1 MTLPARDS
9 GAKRLEAR
17 ATPPPA
23 AVSRSVVATPPPA
36 PPSTSTS
43 PAKSA
48 REHALQLP
56 PYAVDRETL
65 EKEVR
70 VDTYR
75 ASGPGGQHVNKTNSA
90 IRLTH
95 LPSGVAVIAQDSS
108 SQFRNKDVAYERLIE
123 KLVRLNHVP
132 KKRFA
137 TKPTR
142 ASKERRIEAKKTRT
156 VVKGQRSRKISHDE

>member
-1 MTLPARDS
+1 MTTSSRDS
-9 GAKRLEAR
+9 GAKRLEAGAFN
-17 ATPPPA
+17 ATPPSGAGRNA
-23 AVSRSVVATPPPA
+23 AAAASASASPTKSSRELP
-36 PPSTSTS
+36 
-43 PAKSA
+43 
-48 REHALQLP
+48 LQLP

-70 VDTYR
+70 IDTYR

-95 LPSGVAVIAQDSS
+95 LPSGVVVIAQDSS
-108 SQFRNKDVAYERLIE
+108 SQFRNKDVAFERLIE
-123 KLVRLNHVP
+123 KLAKLNHVP

>member
-1 MTLPARDS
+1 MTQLTRDS

-17 ATPPPA
+17 QSLRHPGEGRASAKP
-23 AVSRSVVATPPPA
+23 AVS
-36 PPSTSTS
+36 PS
-43 PAKSA
+43 
-48 REHALQLP
+48 RELPLRLP

-65 EKEVR
+65 ENEAR
-70 VDTYR
+70 IDTYR

-90 IRLTH
+90 IRITH
-95 LPSGVAVIAQDSS
+95 LPWGVVVIAQDSS
-108 SQFRNKDVAYERLIE
+108 SQFRNKNVAFERLIE
-123 KLVRLNHVP
+123 KLAKLNHVP

-156 VVKGQRSRKISHDE
+156 VVKNQRSRKISHDE